1 MSGSVGTKLCAKP
14 AMLSYADRAAYVA
27 GLDDVISKPTLLLA
41 QVSTPPPDHPPAWS
55 HLISP
60 DLTFS
65 HLISHLLTPSHTFS
79 HLLTPSHTLSHLVTP
94 SSGI

>member
-41 QVSTPPPDHPPAWS
+41 QVSITPHPIFPR
-55 HLISP
+55 
-60 DLTFS
+60 
-65 HLISHLLTPSHTFS
+65 
-79 HLLTPSHTLSHLVTP
+79 LV
-94 SSGI
+94 SSDRT